1 MTTSGDRIR
10 LVAEPREGDVPMDD
24 RFDDK
29 PLKAEVID
37 MDRVRKARSRPSA
50 VFSERVET
58 AIGSGPDDPGFRY
71 LFDDNDDRNPR
82 RGSKTL
88 KRLSSMI
95 VTVILAMGSAWVVWT
110 VPGFG
115 PQEHQ
120 ARLADRLAASET
132 RLAEMESRLVQA
144 QARVIE
150 LTRAVEIQ
158 NTLIDQGESLRRS
171 MTTSLEKLAENSR
184 RISEDQAAAAIRIE
198 TIESGLKDQKS
209 TLRKHD
215 ESIAGLD
222 SALVE
227 GLARVQFTSEK
238 LERRIQTQRL
248 EFEAAQRD
256 SFFELTKFVQEEMSA
271 LRDGDLKSL
280 RTRVERLAEHV
291 WNEVGRLD
299 GRFVRIVDVPRIAEA
314 PAETI
319 TR

>member
-1 MTTSGDRIR
+1 
-10 LVAEPREGDVPMDD
+10 MDD

-58 AIGSGPDDPGFRY
+58 AVGSGPDDPGFRY

-82 RGSKTL
+82 RGLKTL
-88 KRLSSMI
+88 SKLRSMI
-95 VTVILAMGSAWVVWT
+95 VTVIVAMGSAWVVWT

-120 ARLADRLAASET
+120 ARLAERMLASESK
-132 RLAEMESRLVQA
+132 LAEMESQLVQA

-171 MTTSLEKLAENSR
+171 MTASLETLAENSQ
-184 RISEDQAAAAIRIE
+184 RIAEDQAAAAIRIDA
-198 TIESGLKDQKS
+198 IDRGLKDQKS
-209 TLRKHD
+209 TLRNHS

-227 GLARVQFTSEK
+227 GLARVNFTTEK
-238 LERRIQTQRL
+238 LERRIQTQKL
-248 EFEAAQRD
+248 EAEAARRD
-256 SFFELTKFVQEEMSA
+256 SYFELTRFVQDKMTA
-271 LRDGDLKSL
+271 LREGDLKGL
-280 RTRVERLAEHV
+280 RGRVERLAEHV

-299 GRFVRIVDVPRIAEA
+299 GRIVRIADVPG
-314 PAETI
+314 ETVA
-319 TR
+319 R

>member
-1 MTTSGDRIR
+1 M
-10 LVAEPREGDVPMDD
+10 VAEPREGDVPMDD

-58 AIGSGPDDPGFRY
+58 AVGSGPDDPGFRY

-88 KRLSSMI
+88 SKLRSMI
-95 VTVILAMGSAWVVWT
+95 VTVIVAMGSAWVVWT

-120 ARLADRLAASET
+120 ARLAERQLASESK
-132 RLAEMESRLVQA
+132 LAEMESQLVQA

-171 MTTSLEKLAENSR
+171 MTASLETLAENSR
-184 RISEDQAAAAIRIE
+184 RIAEDQAAAAIRIE

-209 TLRKHD
+209 TLRRQSD
-215 ESIAGLD
+215 SIAGLD
-222 SALVE
+222 SALIE
-227 GLARVQFTSEK
+227 GLARVNFATEK
-238 LERRIQTQRL
+238 LERRVQTQKL
-248 EFEAAQRD
+248 EAEAARRD
-256 SFFELTKFVQEEMSA
+256 SFFELTRFVQDEMTA
-271 LRDGDLKSL
+271 LREGDLKSL
-280 RTRVERLAEHV
+280 RGRVERLAEHV

-299 GRFVRIVDVPRIAEA
+299 GRIVRIADV
-314 PAETI
+314 PAETVA
-319 TR
+319 R

>member
-1 MTTSGDRIR
+1 
-10 LVAEPREGDVPMDD
+10 MDD

-58 AIGSGPDDPGFRY
+58 AVGSGPDDPGFRY

-88 KRLSSMI
+88 SKLRSMI
-95 VTVILAMGSAWVVWT
+95 VTVIVAMGSAWVVWT

-120 ARLADRLAASET
+120 ARLAERMLASET
-132 RLAEMESRLVQA
+132 KLAEMESQLVQA

-171 MTTSLEKLAENSR
+171 MTASLETLAENSR
-184 RISEDQAAAAIRIE
+184 RIAEDQAAAAIRIE

-209 TLRKHD
+209 TLRRQSD
-215 ESIAGLD
+215 SIAGLD

-227 GLARVQFTSEK
+227 GLARVNFATEE
-238 LERRIQTQRL
+238 LERRVQTQKL
-248 EFEAAQRD
+248 EAEAARRD
-256 SFFELTKFVQEEMSA
+256 SFFELTRFVQDEMTA
-271 LRDGDLKSL
+271 LREGDLKSL
-280 RTRVERLAEHV
+280 RGRVERLAEHV

-299 GRFVRIVDVPRIAEA
+299 GRIVRIADV

-319 TR
+319 AR